1 MKVPTVAFIISEKGK
16 KKKKKKLDIQNTG
29 VIQIMKEIKL
39 ASPL

>member
-1 MKVPTVAFIISEKGK
+1 MKVPTVAFIISEKGE
-16 KKKKKKLDIQNTG
+16 KKKKLDIQNTG

>member
-1 MKVPTVAFIISEKGK
+1 MKVPTVAFIISEKG
-16 KKKKKKLDIQNTG
+16 KKKKLDIQNTG